1 MQTPSFCPS
10 PKAKISPTFAQSLF
24 VMNFKYTLF
33 SAIALAN
40 FFSCQEK
47 KETTLKTIMTQA
59 DFPAPPVAEKNPTK
73 FNDFGKERIDDYYWI
88 RSPKDQ
94 KTIDYLNQENA
105 YTDTVMAH
113 TKPLQEKL
121 FAEMKA
127 RIKEVDQS
135 VPTLENGYWYYN
147 RTEEGKQYGI
157 LCRRKVNMQ
166 SPEEIMLDYN
176 QIAEGKPTLIAGHV
190 TVSPDG
196 KLLAFSY
203 NLTGSYAEWDLY
215 VKDLQT
221 GNLLPD
227 GVKNMQSVEW
237 ANDSK
242 TLFYTL
248 ADATLR
254 TDRVFR
260 HELGSKKPDVL
271 VFQEKNELF
280 NVRLSKTRSQA
291 FIKINCESFTTS
303 DVQLIDANKP
313 GTKPLIFTPR
323 KKNVEYIIDHHANQF
338 FVMEKD
344 SGHKNY
350 RVFEAPLNGH
360 EDRKNWKEIIPH
372 QADTKIMGIY
382 AFESHLVYMTKMQG
396 LKSIHARNLATGETK
411 TVSFPEPV
419 YVIYPDNN
427 PNFKSNTFRYSYSS
441 LNRPYSVFEYDFSTD
456 KSTKLK
462 EQEIPG
468 GFNVDNYT
476 VERIWAKAPDGKE
489 VPMAVM
495 YKKGLEKTGNNPTLL
510 YSYGSY
516 GAPTEADFS
525 SSIFSLVDRGFV
537 YAEASIR
544 GGDDLGEE
552 WYEDGKL
559 LKKKNTFTDF
569 IACAEHLIA
578 QKYTQPSKLAI
589 MGGSAGG
596 LLMGA
601 VVNMR
606 PDLFQA
612 VLALVPF
619 VDVINTMQDKTIPLT
634 TQEYE
639 QWGNPADKEYFD
651 YMMSYSPYDN
661 VEKKN
666 YPNILATGG
675 LYDSQ
680 VGFHE
685 PTKWVAKLRAMKT
698 DQNLTLLHIN
708 MKSGHGGASGR
719 FDRLKETAFYYAFML
734 DRLGVE

>member
-1 MQTPSFCPS
+1 MKMLRFHSIQT
-10 PKAKISPTFAQSLF
+10 
-24 VMNFKYTLF
+24 MHFKYFLF
-33 SAIALAN
+33 TNLALTT
-40 FFSCQEK
+40 FFSCQDK
-47 KETTLKTIMTQA
+47 NATTPKTTMTQA
-59 DFPAPPVAEKNPTK
+59 DFPAPPVAEVVPHK
-73 FNDFGKERIDDYYWI
+73 FTDFGKERIDNYYWI

-94 KTIDYLNQENA
+94 KTIDYLNLENA

-121 FAEMKA
+121 FTEMKA

-147 RTEEGKQYGI
+147 RTEKGKQYGI
-157 LCRRKVNMQ
+157 LCRRKGTME
-166 SPEEIMLDYN
+166 SPEEIMLDFN
-176 QIAEGKPTLIAGHV
+176 QVADGKPTLIAGDMG
-190 TVSPDG
+190 VSPDG
-196 KLLAFSY
+196 KYLAFSY

-215 VKDLQT
+215 VKDLET
-221 GNLLPD
+221 GKLLPD
-227 GVKNMQSVEW
+227 MVKNMQGVEW

-248 ADATLR
+248 ADAALR
-254 TDRVFR
+254 TDRVFS
-260 HELGSKKPDVL
+260 HELGSMKPDPMI
-271 VFQEKNELF
+271 FQEKNELF
-280 NVRLSKTRSQA
+280 NVHLSKTRSQA
-291 FIKINCESFTTS
+291 FLKINCESFTTS
-303 DVQLIDANKP
+303 DIHLIDAHNPGSKP
-313 GTKPLIFTPR
+313 MAFIAR
-323 KKNVEYIIDHHANQF
+323 KKDVEYTVDHHTNSF

-344 SGHKNY
+344 SDHKNY
-350 RVFEAPLNGH
+350 RVFEAPLKGH

-382 AFESHLVYMTKMQG
+382 AFESHLVYLTKKQG
-396 LKSIHARNLATGETK
+396 LKSIQARNLTTGETK

-441 LNRPYSVFEYDFSTD
+441 LNRPNSVFEYDFTTD
-456 KSTKLK
+456 KSIKLK
-462 EQEIPG
+462 ELEIPG
-468 GFNVDNYT
+468 GFNAENYT

-495 YKKGLEKTGNNPTLL
+495 YKKGLEKTGKNPALL

-516 GAPTEADFS
+516 GSPTEANFS
-525 SSIFSLVDRGFV
+525 SSALSLVDRGFV
-537 YAEASIR
+537 YALASIR

-552 WYEDGKL
+552 WYEEGKL
-559 LKKKNTFTDF
+559 LNKKNTFTDF
-569 IACAEHLIA
+569 IACAEHLIS

-619 VDVINTMQDKTIPLT
+619 VDVINTMQDKTLPLT

-639 QWGNPADKEYFD
+639 QWGDPNVKEYFD

-719 FDRLKETAFYYAFML
+719 FDRLKDTAFYYAFVL